1 MYAYVYDQLLIFPRS
16 EIEYETITTNKVFL
30 HIYQFFK
37 GKVHLHHSHITGEI
51 IGYTHDFCDTRVIEK
66 SNGEIPFIAHNF
78 FGFDLFYFLKTYV
91 AAAWCTKE
99 VNNGVNHLTRAN
111 YGNINDEINL
121 IDSLRFYQK
130 SLSQLSS
137 TMTNQEKTAV
147 KNVAEKF
154 LNCHYYFSTVW
165 PYLPVNKKNKVLEI
179 TAEGNTV

>member
-30 HIYQFFK
+30 HIYQFIK

-99 VNNGVNHLTRAN
+99 VNNGVNHLTCAN

-130 SLSQLSS
+130 SLSQLSL
-137 TMTNQEKTAV
+137 TMTN
-147 KNVAEKF
+147 
-154 LNCHYYFSTVW
+154 
-165 PYLPVNKKNKVLEI
+165 
-179 TAEGNTV
+179 